1 MATRRGYSDNVKNVT
16 ISLDDDSYRC
26 ARIEAA
32 EGGRSLSAYIREL
45 IVQKHAARRRRDQ
58 LEQFFKR
65 MDEKGAG
72 LQAEENLPRDELYD
86 ERFDR

>member
-1 MATRRGYSDNVKNVT
+1 MAACRGYSDNVKNVT
-16 ISLDDDSYRC
+16 ISLDADSYRC

-32 EGGRSLSAYIREL
+32 QEGRSLSAYIREL
-45 IVQKHAARRRRDQ
+45 IVQKHAARRRREQ
-58 LEQFFKR
+58 LGEFFQL

-72 LQAEENLPRDELYD
+72 LQAEEILPRDELYD